1 MRRWSSDRAG
11 WKVDFAQRVREQIRA
26 LPEETRESLH
36 SRLGELAELAQLA
49 PIMAVGSFAA
59 DSAPP
64 LHLTVDD
71 CVVTYVLDRQGRLVR
86 VVGLDTL

>member
-11 WKVDFAQRVREQIRA
+11 WKVVFAPGVIENVRR
-26 LPEETRESLH
+26 LPEPVRSHLH
-36 SRLGELAELAQLA
+36 ARLGELAELAQLA

-71 CVVTYVLDRQGRLVR
+71 CVVTYVIDRRERAVQVI
-86 VVGLDTL
+86 GLDTL